1 MKRLFELISN
11 LGRKEEG
18 MTGPAMA
25 IVLASFIIV
34 GSSVA
39 FGVLNA
45 GSYSSQQ
52 VEETLMASLDSILG
66 SVEARGATTVIDVNH
81 DGAIDESDRIVFD
94 LGNVAGGNP
103 VLVDPAA
110 DTGSIIINY
119 ADAQDRVPGIAYTV
133 AEISGDGD
141 NLLETDELFEI
152 TVRPPGGSRLAP
164 NETFGLEIIPP
175 QGAVLTITRTM
186 PPVIDRVITLH

>member
-1 MKRLFELISN
+1 MKKLFELLSN

-52 VEETLMASLDSILG
+52 VEDTLMASLDSILG
-66 SVEARGATTVIDVNH
+66 SVQTRGATTVIDVDD
-81 DGAIDESDRIVFD
+81 DGAIDESDRIEFD
-94 LGNVAGGNP
+94 IAIVPGGNP

-119 ADAQDRVPGIAYTV
+119 ADAQDRVPGIAYSV

-141 NLLETDELFEI
+141 NLLETGELFEI
-152 TVRPPGGSRLAP
+152 TVKPPGGSRLAA

-175 QGAVLTITRTM
+175 QGAVLTINRTM
-186 PPVIDRVITLH
+186 PPVIDRVMTLH